1 MALRIRLSPF
11 PHTELE
17 TASSCKRWIQR
28 VLSGKGP
35 LEREP
40 GQKVNVS
47 ESHVS
52 LVLWANFNHLSRPSL
67 NPLSFDKLPND
78 STRFYLC
85 LILSSQLL
93 IPCTDISLWS
103 CNSSLY
109 QVGQKVHSG
118 FSIASYR
125 KIQMSFTANPIY
137 ACHPLPPIR
146 FISTL
151 KAETVINIL

>member
-11 PHTELE
+11 PPTELE

-35 LEREP
+35 FEREP
-40 GQKVNVS
+40 GQKANVS
-47 ESHVS
+47 ESHIS

-78 STRFYLC
+78 PTHFYLC
-85 LILSSQLL
+85 LILSPQLL
-93 IPCTDISLWS
+93 IPHADISLWS

-109 QVGQKVHSG
+109 QVGQKVPSE
-118 FSIASYR
+118 FSTASYR
-125 KIQMSFTANPIY
+125 KIQMSFMANPIHAY
-137 ACHPLPPIR
+137 HPLPPVR

-151 KAETVINIL
+151 KAETIINIF